1 MTGAAELWTL
11 SRVIAAGEALEGAS
25 PGAGNGAAGYVRRGF
40 ALVRGPIVGLVTQR
54 EPTGAVHC
62 KGSGETVPRTQLTLA
77 DDTRE
82 GSRVVLWRTHAG
94 VDVGARDPERP
105 APRRDSGHPTLLL
118 PLTLNPNVTNRSPGD
133 AQAPE
138 TWWRSNPSAR
148 DGTSGRHAQRR
159 ARGGRPK

>member
-62 KGSGETVPRTQLTLA
+62 KGSGETVPAAPVVSPGAPVAEPALA
-77 DDTRE
+77 
-82 GSRVVLWRTHAG
+82 A
-94 VDVGARDPERP
+94 AP
-105 APRRDSGHPTLLL
+105 APASGAAPAPAPAPTPAPSPPAAASNSLSLLAG
-118 PLTLNPNVTNRSPGD
+118 T
-133 AQAPE
+133 QALA
-138 TWWRSNPSAR
+138 RYSAIC
-148 DGTSGRHAQRR
+148 TSFFRVLALALAASSHVSEEMRCL
-159 ARGGRPK
+159 

>member
-25 PGAGNGAAGYVRRGF
+25 PGAGNGAAGCVRRGF

-82 GSRVVLWRTHAG
+82 GAREVVAFLMRQ
-94 VDVGARDPERP
+94 RY
-105 APRRDSGHPTLLL
+105 
-118 PLTLNPNVTNRSPGD
+118 
-133 AQAPE
+133 
-138 TWWRSNPSAR
+138 
-148 DGTSGRHAQRR
+148 TS
-159 ARGGRPK
+159 